1 MKNNIN
7 PIDNEELSLE
17 EFLKQVTDE
26 DIDNIL
32 LSDDEL
38 ESLIE
43 DQNE

>member
-1 MKNNIN
+1 MNNKIN